1 MGKFQLPEHPGE
13 GEGEGD
19 NDVVTQ
25 TPGDVPEWTHFPDRC
40 EAVKGGEWVCEAVR
54 GGGGESGG
62 VRL

>member
-1 MGKFQLPEHPGE
+1 MGTFQLPEHA

-40 EAVKGGEWVCEAVR
+40 EAVKGGE
-54 GGGGESGG
+54 SGC